1 MCSRGPTG
9 ELRCLGQSNGVL
21 MYPGRGEAP
30 GWGTWEKE
38 RGFFEGG
45 SIRSG
50 SDAGET
56 VSMLRCVTSDYVHS
70 L

>member
-21 MYPGRGEAP
+21 MYPGRGEAL
-30 GWGTWEKE
+30 GWGMWEKE
-38 RGFFEGG
+38 GGFFEGG

-56 VSMLRCVTSDYVHS
+56 VSMLRRVTSDYVHS